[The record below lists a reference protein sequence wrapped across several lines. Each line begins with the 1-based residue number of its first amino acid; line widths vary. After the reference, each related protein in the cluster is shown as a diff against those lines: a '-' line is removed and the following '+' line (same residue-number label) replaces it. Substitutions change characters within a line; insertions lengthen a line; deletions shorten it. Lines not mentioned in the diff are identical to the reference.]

1 MTRCANR
8 GNAAA
13 AAIVVACAL
22 AFATTPFARAQ
33 DSVPAPESADAPE
46 SASARQP
53 DTAAPPAPTA
63 TTPPPATTEDLAA
76 AQEIAASAPTGT
88 TLPLAAPEAHDKAQ
102 RNAPSLLSTAIAP
115 NKKAWEEQQGAWL
128 GSRFAIA
135 RRLTDRPDRLL
146 VDRDSLPRDREK
158 FLWRVARDTWA
169 GLQAYTDR
177 ENGLAVDNVRI
188 EGGLVPPL
196 ALKIGDY
203 TSITN
208 IGLQLASIAAAQRLG
223 LVAAPDARALASRI
237 LDTLADLPR
246 HDGYFFNYYDT
257 TSLEPTS
264 SFVSFVDTAWLMAG
278 LMVTRQAFPDL
289 AGPANDL
296 LEPLDLHW
304 FYDDATGLM
313 SHGYYGN
320 MGTLSAFE
328 YGYFYTEARLGSLV
342 AIGKGDAPVSHW
354 FAMRRA
360 TRPPCDAGECPQ
372 LHQLRYL
379 APEDDLVS
387 VSYFRW
393 RSHQYVP
400 SWGGSMFESLMPRL
414 FLDEN
419 RWAPRSLGPNG
430 EAHARL
436 QKIHAEETLGF
447 PVFGMSPCMSPA
459 TGRYQEFGV
468 RALGSHG
475 YDESVVTPHAAALA
489 LAVTPDDAAAAL
501 MELARRYDVYGPFGF
516 YDAVEPATGKVAYDQ
531 LALDQLMLFL
541 AVANHLSDDWVPR
554 LFADDPWVTAA
565 LPLLA
570 EERFFE

>member
-8 GNAAA
+8 AGRTAAVAAA
-13 AAIVVACAL
+13 LPLAL
-22 AFATTPFARAQ
+22 L
-33 DSVPAPESADAPE
+33 
-46 SASARQP
+46 
-53 DTAAPPAPTA
+53 
-63 TTPPPATTEDLAA
+63 LAA
-76 AQEIAASAPTGT
+76 GPSGADDSTTGT
-88 TLPLAAPEAHDKAQ
+88 TMPPPAPEAHDKLQ
-102 RNAPSLLSTAIAP
+102 TNAPSLLSVADAP
-115 NKKAWEEQQGAWL
+115 AKKEWEAAQG
-128 GSRFAIA
+128 GFTMSRLAVAA
-135 RRLTDRPDRLL
+135 RLVDRPERLL
-146 VDRDSLPRDREK
+146 VDRDGLPRERDA
-158 FLWRVARDTWA
+158 FLWRVARDTWT

-188 EGGLVPPL
+188 EGALVPPL
-196 ALKIGDY
+196 AVRVGDY

-208 IGLQLASIAAAQRLG
+208 IGLQLASIAAARQLG
-223 LVAAPDARALASRI
+223 LVADPDARALASRI
-237 LDTLADLPR
+237 LDTLAALPR

-278 LMVTRQAFPDL
+278 LMVTRQAFPEL
-289 AGPANDL
+289 ADTADDL

-304 FYDDATGLM
+304 FYDDSTGLM
-313 SHGYYGN
+313 SHGYYVN

-342 AIGKGDAPVSHW
+342 AIGKDDAPVSHW

-360 TRPPCDAGECPQ
+360 TTPPCTTSDCPE
-372 LHQLRYL
+372 LHHLRYQ
-379 APEDDLVS
+379 APEDGIVS
-387 VSYFRW
+387 VSYYSW

-400 SWGGSMFESLMPRL
+400 SWGGSMFEALMPRL
-414 FLDEN
+414 FVDEG
-419 RWAPRSLGPNG
+419 RYAPRSLGPNG

-447 PVFGMSPCMSPA
+447 PVFGMSPCISPA
-459 TGRYQEFGV
+459 SGRYQEFGV

-475 YDESVVTPHAAALA
+475 YDESVVTPHASALA
-489 LAVTPDDAAAAL
+489 LAVTPDDAVDNL
-501 MELARRYDVYGPFGF
+501 MELARRYDLYGPFGF
-516 YDAVEPATGKVAYDQ
+516 YDAVEPSTGKVAYEQ

-541 AVANHLSDDWVPR
+541 AVANRLSGDYVPH
-554 LFADDPWVTAA
+554 LFAEDPWVKNA

>member
-8 GNAAA
+8 GLAANAARAVALCCAVMLPGLA
-13 AAIVVACAL
+13 AAEEAAPSP
-22 AFATTPFARAQ
+22 A
-33 DSVPAPESADAPE
+33 SVPPEA
-46 SASARQP
+46 AS
-53 DTAAPPAPTA
+53 
-63 TTPPPATTEDLAA
+63 PPPAAA
-76 AQEIAASAPTGT
+76 VPDSAPSPETVASSPTGT
-88 TLPLAAPEAHDKAQ
+88 TLPPAAPEAHDKIQA
-102 RNAPSLLSTAIAP
+102 NAPSLLTTVVAP
-115 NKKAWEEQQGAWL
+115 NKKAWEEQQGGPSL
-128 GSRFAIA
+128 SRLAIA
-135 RRLTDRPDRLL
+135 RRLRDRPDRLL
-146 VDRDSLPRDREK
+146 SDRDSLPRDPER

-169 GLQAYTDR
+169 GLQACTDR

-196 ALKIGDY
+196 ALKVGDY

-208 IGLQLASIAAAQRLG
+208 IGLQLASIAAARRLG
-223 LVAAPDARALASRI
+223 LVADPDARALVSRI
-237 LDTLADLPR
+237 LDTLAELPR
-246 HDGYFFNYYDT
+246 YDGYFFNYYDT

-278 LMVTRQAFPDL
+278 LMVTRQAFPEL
-289 AGPANDL
+289 ADTVNEL
-296 LEPLDLHW
+296 LEPIDLHW
-304 FYDDATGLM
+304 FYDDSTGLM
-313 SHGYYGN
+313 SHGYYVN

-360 TRPPCDAGECPQ
+360 TRPPCDEGECPE
-372 LHQLRYL
+372 LHQLRYQ
-379 APEDDLVS
+379 APEDGLVS
-387 VSYFRW
+387 VEYFRW

-400 SWGGSMFESLMPRL
+400 SWGGSMFEALMPRL
-414 FLDEN
+414 FVDEG

-459 TGRYQEFGV
+459 SGQYREFGV

-489 LAVTPDDAAAAL
+489 LAVTPDDAVTAL
-501 MELARRYDVYGPFGF
+501 MELARRYDIYGPFGF

-541 AVANHLSDDWVPR
+541 AVANRLSGDDVPE
-554 LFADDPWVTAA
+554 LFAEDPWVKEA